1 MRRVKLTTV
10 GALLLGLASGC
21 AADAY
26 YERGRAWE
34 TRDPSAAAEYYRL
47 CLAEDPQHPGAR
59 ERVNG
64 FDFYGPLVA
73 LARGSE
79 ERGDWAVALNT
90 YDRLAELA
98 GALKAAGGATPPLD
112 LVAKREEAARRAAAK
127 RFDDGRRAQTQG
139 DEAAAT
145 RAFRE
150 CMALDPTHAEGGVA
164 YREAHARA
172 LRRVAVLP
180 VEAAGAGDLAVA
192 RELADAVV
200 ARIAQRKPELI
211 ELVTRTH
218 LDQVLDEHDMNATML
233 VDPATAARSGKL
245 LGLHLIVV
253 GRLSAIERSDSGW
266 LEETKE
272 QTVERER
279 DGKKVKLT
287 ASWVVRTRTT
297 RAALNLTV
305 QAIDVESGAVRL
317 AEQVARDRTATSRY
331 ARKVSGDDEALP
343 AEVAELCRAG
353 EAPPTSPDDL
363 ALSLVP
369 SISDA
374 AAAAL
379 VGRLQ

>member
-1 MRRVKLTTV
+1 LTLV
-10 GALLLGLASGC
+10 LVAAASGC

-26 YERGRAWE
+26 YERGQAWE

-59 ERVNG
+59 DRVNG

-79 ERGDWAVALNT
+79 ERGEWGVALKS
-90 YDRLAELA
+90 YDRLVELA
-98 GALKAAGGATPPLD
+98 GVLKAIGGATPPFD
-112 LVAKREEAARRAAAK
+112 LAPKREEAARRAAAA
-127 RFDDGRRAQTQG
+127 RFDDGRRAQAQG
-139 DEAAAT
+139 DDAAAT

-150 CMALDPTHAEGGVA
+150 CMALDPAHAEAGAA
-164 YREAHARA
+164 YREAHAKA
-172 LRRVAVLP
+172 LRRVAILP
-180 VEAAGAGDLAVA
+180 VEAAGAADLTVA

-200 ARIAQRKPELI
+200 AKITQRKPELI

-218 LDQVLDEHDMNATML
+218 LDQVLDEHDLNATML
-233 VDPATAARSGKL
+233 VDPSTAAASGKL

-266 LEETKE
+266 VEETQE

-279 DGKKVKLT
+279 DGQKVKLT
-287 ASWVVRTRTT
+287 ASWTVRTRTT
-297 RAALNLTV
+297 RAAMTLTV
-305 QAIDVESGAVRL
+305 QAIDVETGAVRL
-317 AEQVARDRTATSRY
+317 AEQVARDRTSTSRH

-343 AEVAELCRAG
+343 AEVARLCR
-353 EAPPTSPDDL
+353 EAETAPTSPDDL

-369 SISDA
+369 TISDA